1 MSLATDDQAVLD
13 EMQVDLA
20 KLVEAWTDRGITP
33 GEMGQVMAASGNL
46 FMLLSGASLSQVI
59 DVLVVQW
66 TKRGGKL

>member
-1 MSLATDDQAVLD
+1 MSLATDDPSVLAA
-13 EMQVDLA
+13 MQVDLA

-46 FMLLSGASLSQVI
+46 FMLLSGATLGQVV
-59 DVLVVQW
+59 DALAVQW